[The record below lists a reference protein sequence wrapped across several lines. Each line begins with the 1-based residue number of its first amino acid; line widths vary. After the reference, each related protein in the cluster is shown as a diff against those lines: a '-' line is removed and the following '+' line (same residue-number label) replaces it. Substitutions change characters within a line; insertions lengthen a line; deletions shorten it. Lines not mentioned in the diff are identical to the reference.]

1 MKRKYLL
8 FVLLPAII
16 FNVTSVSTFA
26 EGNGV
31 NWYIKRA
38 GNKQPEIPK
47 EHSIIEKYDAYY
59 IDKKLDD
66 NSPTKR
72 IYLTFDAGYENGNVE
87 RILNTLKEKNVP
99 AAFFVL
105 DHIISKN
112 TDLILRMTNEGHTV
126 CNHTR
131 KHKDLSTLTKQEI
144 INDLCGLEKNY
155 EKATGLKMSKY
166 FRFPEG
172 RYSEEALS
180 VVKELGYKTIFWSF
194 GYADWDDKNQ
204 PNAEKSKAK
213 ILENTHNGEVILL
226 HPTSSTNAEI
236 LPSLIDEWR
245 NLGYS
250 FGTLDEL
257 VR

>member
-1 MKRKYLL
+1 MKKRYISLL
-8 FVLLPAII
+8 LIVATLLNFGVVLA
-16 FNVTSVSTFA
+16 FA
-26 EGNGV
+26 QTKGV

-38 GNKQPEIPK
+38 GSNRPDLPK
-47 EHSIIEKYDAYY
+47 EHAVIEKYNGYY

-66 NSPTKR
+66 NSEIKK

-87 RILNTLKEKNVP
+87 RILNTLKDKEVP

-105 DHIISKN
+105 SHIIKNN
-112 TDLILRMTNEGHTV
+112 TDLILRMVNEGHTV
-126 CNHTR
+126 CNHTQN
-131 KHKDLSTLTKQEI
+131 HKDLSTLQREEI
-144 INDLCGLEKNY
+144 IKDVTGLEAVY
-155 EKATGLKMSKY
+155 EKETGMELAKY

-172 RYSEEALS
+172 KYSEEALAMIN
-180 VVKELGYKTIFWSF
+180 ELGYKTIFWSF

-204 PNAEKSKAK
+204 PDAAKAKAK

-236 LPSLIDEWR
+236 LSELIDEWR
-245 NLGYS
+245 SMGYS
-250 FGTLDEL
+250 FGTMDEL